1 MRWGLAHSSFPSVP
15 QHQHHYLELAR
26 SLSNHIELQ
35 RAWATI
41 GRTHLD
47 IYDHCQSQDALLQ
60 AQTAFE
66 KSLAIVDEKLQS
78 ECPALPCPTPGNC
91 RQRKRSPHLPP
102 CLHDGLHRMGFPL
115 ARLRSALISPLVGGH
130 SVRAPGSLKSGSPS
144 SALCVST
151 LCLQNPWLPPQPA
164 GARVGDR
171 VQSWR
176 PQTGTRHQVSGG
188 GVFQGICPGES

>member
-1 MRWGLAHSSFPSVP
+1 MRWGLAHSSFPSAP

-78 ECPALPCPTPGNC
+78 ECPALP
-91 RQRKRSPHLPP
+91 H
-102 CLHDGLHRMGFPL
+102 PL
-115 ARLRSALISPLVGGH
+115 EL
-130 SVRAPGSLKSGSPS
+130 
-144 SALCVST
+144 
-151 LCLQNPWLPPQPA
+151 
-164 GARVGDR
+164 
-171 VQSWR
+171 
-176 PQTGTRHQVSGG
+176 
-188 GVFQGICPGES
+188 

>member
-1 MRWGLAHSSFPSVP
+1 MP

-47 IYDHCQSQDALLQ
+47 IYDHCQLQDALLQ

-91 RQRKRSPHLPP
+91 GQRKLSPHLPL
-102 CLHDGLHRMGFPL
+102 CLHGGLHRLGFPF

-130 SVRAPGSLKSGSPS
+130 SAMLLAASSPSVHPLLFVSPHCVFRTPGSHHNR
-144 SALCVST
+144 
-151 LCLQNPWLPPQPA
+151 QE
-164 GARVGDR
+164 
-171 VQSWR
+171 
-176 PQTGTRHQVSGG
+176 
-188 GVFQGICPGES
+188 QG